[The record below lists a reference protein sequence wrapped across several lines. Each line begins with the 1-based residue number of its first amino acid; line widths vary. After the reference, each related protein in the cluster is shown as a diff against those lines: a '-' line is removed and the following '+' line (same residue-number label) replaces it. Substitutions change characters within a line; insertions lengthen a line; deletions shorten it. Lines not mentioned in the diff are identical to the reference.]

1 MNYEV
6 LVIGSGPAGFEAAR
20 HTATAGKRTALVTA
34 TPPGGRATVGSLL
47 PSKGWLYHANHVG
60 KTAPEDIPAASARV
74 RATVADRIAWTRSAL
89 EHAGVSVIAGTALI
103 TGPNSVTVT
112 SGTAEAGD
120 QQEQTLSADSIV
132 IAAGSEPIFFPGVKP
147 DGTRIIAPRHTQHL
161 KDLPKSLIMVGGGVT
176 GVEYSSVFA
185 RMGTSVTMLS
195 YDPLLPRSDRE
206 YVGRLSDALRTL
218 GIEIETGVA
227 VEQVENTGSGVR
239 VTRRGGETVEA
250 DYAFIATGR
259 AGDLTFFGEG
269 APDLEHTPDGRFLAV
284 DEAGRTSSPGVYA
297 CGDITGAPLTANK
310 AVLQGRRVAEAIIAA
325 GNTPE
330 QPAPREGA
338 GGDAPGRPAPRDAAA
353 ARSAAAHAAAAHRA
367 EAHSPAVIEA
377 VYTEPQLAQIGPV
390 LELAER
396 SDATLTRKSYGS
408 SMLSQVHD
416 SAAGEVKIWS
426 DASGKILGAAAFG
439 ESASELLAPVQVAMQ
454 NGNTVAQL
462 EAVPFAY
469 PSISEIVTF

>member
-20 HTATAGKRTALVTA
+20 QAATAGKRTALVTA

-60 KTAPEDIPAASARV
+60 KTTPEEIPAASARV
-74 RATVADRIAWTRSAL
+74 RATVADRVAWTRSAL
-89 EHAGVSVIAGTALI
+89 EQSSVTVIAGTALI
-103 TGPNSVTVT
+103 TSPTSVTVT
-112 SGTAEAGD
+112 SGSAEAGD
-120 QQEQTLSADSIV
+120 EQQQKLSADSIV

-161 KDLPKSLIMVGGGVT
+161 KDLPNSLVMVGGGVT

-206 YVGRLSDALRTL
+206 YVGRLSDTLRTL

-227 VEQVENTGSGVR
+227 VERVENTGSGVR

-269 APDLEHTPDGRFLAV
+269 APELEHTPDGRFLAV
-284 DEAGRTSSPGVYA
+284 DEEGRTSSPGIYA

-325 GNTPE
+325 G
-330 QPAPREGA
+330 
-338 GGDAPGRPAPRDAAA
+338 DAPGRPAGRDGAAA
-353 ARSAAAHAAAAHRA
+353 QS
-367 EAHSPAVIEA
+367 SAVIEA

-396 SDATLTRKSYGS
+396 SDVTLIRKSYGS

-439 ESASELLAPVQVAMQ
+439 ESASELLAPVQMAMQ
-454 NGNTVAQL
+454 NDNTMAQL

>member
-1 MNYEV
+1 M
-6 LVIGSGPAGFEAAR
+6 
-20 HTATAGKRTALVTA
+20 
-34 TPPGGRATVGSLL
+34 GSLL

-60 KTAPEDIPAASARV
+60 KTTPEEIPAASARV
-74 RATVADRIAWTRSAL
+74 RATVADRVAWTRSAL
-89 EHAGVSVIAGTALI
+89 EQSGVTVIAGTALI
-103 TGPNSVTVT
+103 TGSTSVTVT
-112 SGTAEAGD
+112 SGSAEAGD
-120 QQEQTLSADSIV
+120 EQQQKLSADSIV

-161 KDLPKSLIMVGGGVT
+161 KDLPNSLVMVGGGVT

-227 VEQVENTGSGVR
+227 VERVENTGSGVR

-269 APDLEHTPDGRFLAV
+269 APELEHTPDGRFLAV
-284 DEAGRTSSPGVYA
+284 DEEGRTSSPGIYA

-310 AVLQGRRVAEAIIAA
+310 AVLQGRRVAQAIIAA
-325 GNTPE
+325 EDASG
-330 QPAPREGA
+330 RSA
-338 GGDAPGRPAPRDAAA
+338 GRDGAA
-353 ARSAAAHAAAAHRA
+353 ARSGAANPDGSRSAATDRAAAHAAGRDGAAA
-367 EAHSPAVIEA
+367 QSSAVIEA

-396 SDATLTRKSYGS
+396 SDVTLIRKSYGS

-426 DASGKILGAAAFG
+426 DASGRILGAAAFG

>member
-1 MNYEV
+1 M
-6 LVIGSGPAGFEAAR
+6 
-20 HTATAGKRTALVTA
+20 
-34 TPPGGRATVGSLL
+34 GSLL

-60 KTAPEDIPAASARV
+60 KTTPEEIPAASARV
-74 RATVADRIAWTRSAL
+74 RATVADRVAWTRSAL
-89 EHAGVSVIAGTALI
+89 EQSSVTVIAGTALI
-103 TGPNSVTVT
+103 TSPTSVTVT
-112 SGTAEAGD
+112 SGSAEAGD
-120 QQEQTLSADSIV
+120 EQQQKLSADSIV

-161 KDLPKSLIMVGGGVT
+161 KDLPNSLVMVGGGVT

-206 YVGRLSDALRTL
+206 YVGRLSDTLRTL

-227 VEQVENTGSGVR
+227 VERVENTGSGVR

-269 APDLEHTPDGRFLAV
+269 APELEHTPDGRFLAV
-284 DEAGRTSSPGVYA
+284 DEEGRTSSPGIYA

-325 GNTPE
+325 G
-330 QPAPREGA
+330 
-338 GGDAPGRPAPRDAAA
+338 DAPGRPAGRDGAAA
-353 ARSAAAHAAAAHRA
+353 QS
-367 EAHSPAVIEA
+367 SAVIEA

-396 SDATLTRKSYGS
+396 SDVTLIRKSYGS

-439 ESASELLAPVQVAMQ
+439 ESASELLAPVQMAMQ
-454 NGNTVAQL
+454 NDNTMAQL